1 MLAPSKERPR
11 GAGEQPGGRQARPPR
26 QNWRVLAE
34 RNQSVAPVGVW
45 VESAPGEP
53 EESLAFASAFQVEEE
68 LKEQQREKA
77 ASLRRFQGEV
87 KQRVNQQVRMRRK
100 QQLQKSYEAAERE
113 SCIALQYSD
122 SALHLTPRKNTCLF
136 RSHPAP
142 AICGPR
148 ARAVLAQRQGVQ
160 SEPFQQQAAKLSK
173 TVKQVRR
180 RLASCKTMPQGAGPP
195 ELPGGVWR
203 REKPESCKT
212 AAVPAGDES
221 EELLLAGHHDLPAE
235 LQDQGAAPHQAE
247 QDEDFYIKIEFEK
260 FCDGSVKDS
269 SSPEPPQR
277 LHTDYQA
284 PLVLWAGV
292 DQEETK
298 KQRQNEYLRYRRLFM
313 NIEREQVKEQQ
324 RQKERQKRIAEIK
337 SKKENQRR
345 VEEQRMQEA
354 ADQREP
360 SPGEGACETLA
371 QLKLEERGVKEIKE
385 KQQRNKEYVR
395 YVEALRAQMREKI
408 KLYNIDLP
416 PLCSCGSDFWDSHPD
431 TCANN
436 CVFYKNHKAYSH
448 ALQSL
453 VSSCDPPD
461 RSPSARLPLR
471 DLAALCAR
479 SGKHL

>member
-1 MLAPSKERPR
+1 M
-11 GAGEQPGGRQARPPR
+11 Q
-26 QNWRVLAE
+26 
-34 RNQSVAPVGVW
+34 
-45 VESAPGEP
+45 
-53 EESLAFASAFQVEEE
+53 ASAFQVEEE

-77 ASLRRFQGEV
+77 ASLKRFQGEV

-113 SCIALQYSD
+113 SCVTMQYWD
-122 SALHLTPRKNTCLF
+122 SALRLTPRKNTCLF

-142 AICGPR
+142 AICGPGVC
-148 ARAVLAQRQGVQ
+148 AVWAQRQGMQ

-180 RLASCKTMPQGAGPP
+180 RLASCKTVPQGAGPP
-195 ELPGGVWR
+195 ELPGGIWR
-203 REKPESCKT
+203 REKPESCK
-212 AAVPAGDES
+212 AAPVPAEDES

-235 LQDQGAAPHQAE
+235 LQDQGTAPHQAE
-247 QDEDFYIKIEFEK
+247 RDDDFYIKIEFEK
-260 FCDGSVKDS
+260 FCDRSEKDS
-269 SSPEPPQR
+269 SLPEPPQR
-277 LHTDYQA
+277 LHTDYPA
-284 PLVLWAGV
+284 PLVLWTGA

-298 KQRQNEYLRYRRLFM
+298 KQRQNEYLSYRRLFM

-345 VEEQRMQEA
+345 AEEQRMRETAHQ
-354 ADQREP
+354 QEP
-360 SPGEGACETLA
+360 SLGEGACETLA
-371 QLKLEERGVKEIKE
+371 RLKLEERRVEKVKE

-395 YVEALRAQMREKI
+395 YIEALRARMREKI

-448 ALQSL
+448 ALHS
-453 VSSCDPPD
+453 VISSCDPAG

-479 SGKHL
+479 WGKHP